1 MDKVEALMATRKWN
15 KHCLIT
21 NVARPEQLE
30 HQKRV
35 KVAKVYNAAR
45 GPRTTG

>member
-15 KHCLIT
+15 KHCLMI
-21 NVARPEQLE
+21 NVEQPEQIEL
-30 HQKRV
+30 QGKV
-35 KVAKVYNAAR
+35 KVAKIHNAAR